1 MEINDDSIS
10 FQTPLIYNDPIYVT
24 GFLRRSLNIRPCYLN
39 LRYSYK
45 EKSYLKWL
53 RSDSR
58 PLPLPYLFAAVDT
71 ASTQNGG
78 WKDTV
83 GKMWEKTK
91 KIHRKAAA
99 TSTSKKTNSIRG
111 HR

>member
-1 MEINDDSIS
+1 MDFLS
-10 FQTPLIYNDPIYVT
+10 FQTPIVYNDPIYVT
-24 GFLRRSLNIRPCYLN
+24 GILRRSLDIRPFYLN

-53 RSDSR
+53 RADSR

-71 ASTQNGG
+71 AASVT

-83 GKMWEKTK
+83 ARMWEKTK
-91 KIHRKAAA
+91 KIHLKA
-99 TSTSKKTNSIRG
+99 TTMQKITTTTTTSKSIRG
-111 HR
+111 RS